1 MIEKLQIQGNGRG
14 KYMTKKIKG
23 RLLFVWSIIVFTLTF
38 KLENQFEL
46 GFWKYMI
53 ISVPLFTI
61 GNIIIDKFVKVDE

>member
-1 MIEKLQIQGNGRG
+1 
-14 KYMTKKIKG
+14 MTKKIKG